1 MWIMSPFKTNAA
13 FKSLLQRSQG
23 QLNLKCCVG
32 MGGPLSCLLCKVRNS
47 ILQAHSPPE
56 SVRGPDT
63 KILSVDQAVCLTNLC
78 FDLGEL
84 VF

>member
-1 MWIMSPFKTNAA
+1 MTTELEVLFES
-13 FKSLLQRSQG
+13 
-23 QLNLKCCVG
+23 
-32 MGGPLSCLLCKVRNS
+32 GGPLSCLLCKVKS
-47 ILQAHSPPE
+47 STLHAHSVLE
-56 SVRGPDT
+56 TVRGPDI